1 MRLRI
6 RASNLYD
13 ILYPRRCPVC
23 DRPVRPAGKLIC
35 EECEGIPERIEGATC
50 RKCGKMLPDGTA
62 VYCSD
67 CAGISHVY
75 RQGTA
80 VFTYRSISGA
90 VFRFKYSGRREY
102 AEYFA
107 REMAEVLMYRI
118 KNDFRVRPDM
128 LVPVPLHSA
137 RMRVRGYNQS
147 ALMAAGI
154 SALTGIPIREDVL
167 SRTENTVPMKNMS
180 VSDRQNNLK
189 NAFHACSFDV
199 KLKTIIV
206 IDDIYTTGATID
218 ACATE
223 LYRAG
228 AAFVFFMTL
237 AIGTQADVEKNA

>member
-1 MRLRI
+1 
-6 RASNLYD
+6 
-13 ILYPRRCPVC
+13 
-23 DRPVRPAGKLIC
+23 
-35 EECEGIPERIEGATC
+35 
-50 RKCGKMLPDGTA
+50 
-62 VYCSD
+62 
-67 CAGISHVY
+67 
-75 RQGTA
+75 
-80 VFTYRSISGA
+80 
-90 VFRFKYSGRREY
+90 
-102 AEYFA
+102 
-107 REMAEVLMYRI
+107 
-118 KNDFRVRPDM
+118 M

>member
-1 MRLRI
+1 
-6 RASNLYD
+6 
-13 ILYPRRCPVC
+13 
-23 DRPVRPAGKLIC
+23 
-35 EECEGIPERIEGATC
+35 
-50 RKCGKMLPDGTA
+50 
-62 VYCSD
+62 
-67 CAGISHVY
+67 
-75 RQGTA
+75 
-80 VFTYRSISGA
+80 
-90 VFRFKYSGRREY
+90 
-102 AEYFA
+102 
-107 REMAEVLMYRI
+107 MAEVLMYRI